1 MNTIGTTFCIYREP
15 QARQITCRT
24 LFHVLISYLLSLYFL
39 PHLQEIRSLR
49 AKHRPRNHDDQIQY
63 KPAVGR
69 DTNTGPLVATK
80 VGWRMEGGGWR
91 MEDGGVEG
99 WMVGVECESGQVRD
113 GVHGEGGG

>member
-1 MNTIGTTFCIYREP
+1 MF
-15 QARQITCRT
+15 
-24 LFHVLISYLLSLYFL
+24 YLLSLVTILL

-80 VGWRMEGGGWR
+80 VGWRMEGGG
-91 MEDGGVEG
+91 MDGGG
-99 WMVGVECESGQVRD
+99 GV
-113 GVHGEGGG
+113 